1 MPILLTILTMYLG
14 MGIAITSMVFASPSL
29 RMHYLEVGQL
39 NSMGRR
45 LAFAIYL
52 ILTSPTIL
60 LLRILIGDE

>member
-14 MGIAITSMVFASPSL
+14 MGIVITSMVLASPSL
-29 RMHYLEVGQL
+29 RMHYLEVCQL
-39 NSMGRR
+39 NSMGTR